1 MKTILKSFLMFLGVT
16 IAFSS
21 CSDWTETEIK
31 DPENL
36 TDAQKTEK
44 YYENLRAYK
53 KTDHPVAF
61 GWFGEWV
68 GSGASLEHSLR
79 GLPDSVD
86 FVSIWGN
93 WKNLDE
99 ARIADKKYVNPTN
112 YNSLA
117 VYIPFIIF
125 MISATALLLAII
137 ELFDDEKKAFFAC
150 AVIVSGIMSRLTLGF
165 SPTVFA
171 SGKRTFIFL
180 DFAIIYI
187 LVYLSEEYG
196 ARIKARSGAVA
207 ILRALMIL
215 MVIVAVVANVIAV
228 CNVYLY

>member
-36 TDAQKTEK
+36 TDAQKTEE

-99 ARIADKKYVNPTN
+99 ARIADKKYVKEVKGTRALVCFIVDNYGTQLTPEGETPADFWLFGQTYGEGVDLDSVRVANYANAICDTLVEKIHSGEYDMIITN
-112 YNSLA
+112 FANSDMVGHTGVEAATVEA
-117 VYIPFIIF
+117 V
-125 MISATALLLAII
+125 A
-137 ELFDDEKKAFFAC
+137 
-150 AVIVSGIMSRLTLGF
+150 
-165 SPTVFA
+165 
-171 SGKRTFIFL
+171 FL
-180 DFAIIYI
+180 DQCIGR
-187 LVYLSEEYG
+187 V
-196 ARIKARSGAVA
+196 
-207 ILRALMIL
+207 
-215 MVIVAVVANVIAV
+215 
-228 CNVYLY
+228 